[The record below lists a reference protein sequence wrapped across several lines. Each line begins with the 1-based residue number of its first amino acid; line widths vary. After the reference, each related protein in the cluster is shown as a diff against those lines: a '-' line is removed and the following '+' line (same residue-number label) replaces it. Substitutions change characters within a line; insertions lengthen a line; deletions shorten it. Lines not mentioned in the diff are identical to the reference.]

1 MFEGLEPPV
10 VERLCSLA
18 KSMKTLNDKDLK
30 ILQEALEDPRWG
42 HKALTKAVLS
52 RGFKTNEKALA
63 AHRKGAC
70 ICLKS

>member
-1 MFEGLEPPV
+1 
-10 VERLCSLA
+10 
-18 KSMKTLNDKDLK
+18 MKTLNDKDLK